1 MSIVLLILKIILY
14 IILAV
19 LGIVAV
25 VLCLPVS
32 AEAGFVG
39 KKLTYKVRYWFL
51 NIYDSDG
58 KGIGAWGFKQWKKL
72 KSKKKPDKAEK
83 IPDPPDE
90 AGISE
95 PDEPEFLPELS
106 EAENTTSAEPETSAD
121 AAPEQSPEPEEYSD
135 TENVPKSEYSDPF
148 DDKSDE
154 DSNENSDD
162 EQKSGKSL
170 TDKIEFIL
178 GILEAADRPL
188 LKILKGVKFSE
199 VYIDFI
205 IANEDA
211 YKCALSYG
219 RVSGAVYNL
228 LGWLGAFCNV
238 KYKTVDI
245 NPGFAQKNSRWDV
258 SLRLSFRPITMVIAG
273 LWFLITY
280 IFRIFIPEKLKAR
293 KLKKLNAARQQK

>member
-19 LGIVAV
+19 LGIVVV
-25 VLCLPVS
+25 VLCLPVG

-39 KKLTYKVRYWFL
+39 KKLTYKVRWWFL

-58 KGIGAWGFKQWKKL
+58 KGIGAWGLRQWKKI
-72 KSKKKPDKAEK
+72 KSKKKPDKPEK

-90 AGISE
+90 SDFIE
-95 PDEPEFLPELS
+95 PDEPEYLPDFLES
-106 EAENTTSAEPETSAD
+106 ESTMSAEPETSAD
-121 AAPEQSPEPEEYSD
+121 AEPEQFAKPEDFHVTEDVPESKD
-135 TENVPKSEYSDPF
+135 SDPF
-148 DDKSDE
+148 EDESDDD
-154 DSNENSDD
+154 SDD
-162 EQKSGKSL
+162 EQKSEKSL
-170 TDKIEFIL
+170 SDKIEFIL

-188 LKILKGVKFSE
+188 LKILKGFKFSE

-211 YKCALSYG
+211 YKCALNYG
-219 RVSGAVYNL
+219 RISGAVYNL

-258 SLRLSFRPITMVIAG
+258 SLRLSFCPVTLVIAG

-293 KLKKLNAARQQK
+293 KLKKLNAARQK

>member
-19 LGIVAV
+19 LGLVAV
-25 VLCLPVS
+25 VLILPVG

-39 KKLTYKVRYWFL
+39 KKLTYKVRWWFL

-58 KGIGAWGFKQWKKL
+58 KGIGAWGLRQWKKV
-72 KSKKKPDKAEK
+72 KSKKKPDKPEK

-90 AGISE
+90 ADISE
-95 PDEPEFLPELS
+95 PDEPEFLPDLP
-106 EAENTTSAEPETSAD
+106 EAENTMSAEPETTAD
-121 AAPEQSPEPEEYSD
+121 AVTEQSPEPEKAPD
-135 TENVPKSEYSDPF
+135 TEDIPESECSDPF
-148 DDKSDE
+148 E
-154 DSNENSDD
+154 D
-162 EQKSGKSL
+162 EQKSGKAL

-211 YKCALSYG
+211 YKCALNYG
-219 RVSGAVYNL
+219 RISGAVYNL

-258 SLRLSFRPITMVIAG
+258 SLRLSFRPVTLVIAG
-273 LWFLITY
+273 IAFLITY

-293 KLKKLNAARQQK
+293 KLKKLNAARQK

>member
-19 LGIVAV
+19 LGIVFV

-58 KGIGAWGFKQWKKL
+58 KGVGAWGFKQWKKL
-72 KSKKKPDKAEK
+72 KSKKKPDKPEK

-90 AGISE
+90 ADISE
-95 PDEPEFLPELS
+95 PDDPEFLPELS
-106 EAENTTSAEPETSAD
+106 ETENMTSAESEFSAD
-121 AAPEQSPEPEEYSD
+121 VAPEQSPEPEKSPD
-135 TENVPKSEYSDPF
+135 TEDAPESEYSDPF
-148 DDKSDE
+148 EDKSDE
-154 DSNENSDD
+154 DFNEDSDD
-162 EQKSGKSL
+162 EQKSGKTL

-188 LKILKGVKFSE
+188 LNIFKGFKFSE

-211 YKCALSYG
+211 YKCALNYG
-219 RVSGAVYNL
+219 RISGAVYNL

-280 IFRIFIPEKLKAR
+280 IFRIFIPEKLKMR
-293 KLKKLNAARQQK
+293 KMKK

>member
-14 IILAV
+14 LILAI
-19 LGIVAV
+19 LGVVVV
-25 VLCLPVS
+25 VLILPVG

-39 KKLTYKVRYWFL
+39 KKLTYKVRWWFL

-58 KGIGAWGFKQWKKL
+58 KGIGAWGLRQWKKV
-72 KSKKKPDKAEK
+72 KSKKKPDKPEK

-90 AGISE
+90 ADISE
-95 PDEPEFLPELS
+95 PDEPEFLPDLS
-106 EAENTTSAEPETSAD
+106 EAENTMSAEPETTAD
-121 AAPEQSPEPEEYSD
+121 AVTEQSPEPEKALD
-135 TENVPKSEYSDPF
+135 TEDIPESECNDPF
-148 DDKSDE
+148 EDESDE
-154 DSNENSDD
+154 DSDD
-162 EQKSGKSL
+162 EQKSGKAL

-188 LKILKGVKFSE
+188 MKILKGVKFSE

-211 YKCALSYG
+211 YKCALNYG
-219 RVSGAVYNL
+219 RISGAVYNL

-245 NPGFAQKNSRWDV
+245 NPGFAQKNSRWDI
-258 SLRLSFRPITMVIAG
+258 SLRLSFRPVTLVIAG
-273 LWFLITY
+273 IAFLITY

-293 KLKKLNAARQQK
+293 KMKKLNAARQK

>member
-19 LGIVAV
+19 LGIVVV
-25 VLCLPVS
+25 VLCLPVG

-39 KKLTYKVRYWFL
+39 KKLTYKVRWWFL

-58 KGIGAWGFKQWKKL
+58 KGIGAWGFKQWKKI
-72 KSKKKPDKAEK
+72 KSKKKPDKPEK

-90 AGISE
+90 SDFIE
-95 PDEPEFLPELS
+95 PDEPEYLPELS
-106 EAENTTSAEPETSAD
+106 EAENTMSAEPETSAD
-121 AAPEQSPEPEEYSD
+121 AEPEQSSEPEKSTNREDAPES
-135 TENVPKSEYSDPF
+135 ENSDPF
-148 DDKSDE
+148 EDESDE
-154 DSNENSDD
+154 DSNEDSDD

-170 TDKIEFIL
+170 MDKIEFIL

-211 YKCALSYG
+211 YKCALNYG
-219 RVSGAVYNL
+219 RISGAVYNL

-245 NPGFAQKNSRWDV
+245 NPGFAQKNSRWDI
-258 SLRLSFRPITMVIAG
+258 SLRLSFRPVTLVIAG
-273 LWFLITY
+273 IAFLITY
-280 IFRIFIPEKLKAR
+280 IFRIFIPEKLKVR
-293 KLKKLNAARQQK
+293 KLKKLNAARQK